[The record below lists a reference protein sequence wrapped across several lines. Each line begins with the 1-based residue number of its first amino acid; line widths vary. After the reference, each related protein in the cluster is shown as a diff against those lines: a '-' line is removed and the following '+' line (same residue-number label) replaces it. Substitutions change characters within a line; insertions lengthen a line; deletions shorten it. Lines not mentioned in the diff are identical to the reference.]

1 MKKQM
6 RLLIV
11 GVTVIVVVIAYLVL
25 AGRRT
30 QCDTIFEQ
38 TATRV
43 GGNIE
48 VIKNKG
54 EFFLGREQV
63 QALTDSSQ
71 KVGLH
76 LKSCCL
82 SQQTGNMTP
91 GQFQN
96 CVNGA
101 KDYETKILQVTNLIN
116 EARSAKD
123 QGNTQLAE
131 QKSVQA
137 REVVSAATSS
147 GSELG
152 KVAANLSTVRPP
164 SSTRTATGGK
174 LGVEQEPNNTIL
186 QANVAE
192 MGTTISAEIAPADD
206 TDFFQFQYKD
216 AKNRRDIVALHLE
229 NQSPTLQPAVRLYN
243 EDKSVAQE
251 WRSANAEGANLD
263 FSFSVEPGKIYYVQ
277 VASSYGRTTG
287 RYALSVVPQ
296 RAYDPY
302 EPNDDAFTATPIK
315 LGQALEANIMDG
327 ADVDWYRLSG
337 VNAKTVTV
345 HLENQS
351 NTLQPAIRVH
361 NADKSVAQEWASAN
375 AEGANLESSFTAEPG
390 KDYYLVVTS
399 YYGRT
404 AGKYKLSTH

>member
-6 RLLIV
+6 RLLII

-30 QCDTIFEQ
+30 ECDTIFEQ

-54 EFFLGREQV
+54 QFFLGREQV

-91 GQFQN
+91 DQFQN
-96 CVNGA
+96 CVDGA

-116 EARSAKD
+116 EAQSAKE
-123 QGNTQLAE
+123 QGNTQLEE

-137 REVVSAATSS
+137 REVVIAATSS

-152 KVAANLSTVRPP
+152 KVAANLSTVRQP
-164 SSTRTATGGK
+164 SSSTSTATVGK
-174 LGVEQEPNNTIL
+174 LNVEQEPNNTIL
-186 QANVAE
+186 QANVGE
-192 MGTTISAEIAPADD
+192 MGTTISAEIATADD

-216 AKNRRDIVALHLE
+216 AKNRRDIVAVHLE
-229 NQSPTLQPAVRLYN
+229 NKSTTLQPSVRLLN
-243 EDKSVAQE
+243 EDKSEARA
-251 WRSANAEGANLD
+251 WATPNAEGANLD
-263 FSFSVEPGKIYYVQ
+263 FSFSVDPGKIYYVQ
-277 VASSYGRTTG
+277 VASYYGRTAG
-287 RYALSVVPQ
+287 RYTLSVAPQ
-296 RAYDPY
+296 RAYDTY

-315 LGQALEANIMDG
+315 LGQSLEANIMDG
-327 ADVDWYRLSG
+327 ADLDWYRISG

-351 NTLQPAIRVH
+351 NTLQPSMRVH
-361 NADKSVAQEWASAN
+361 NADKSVAQDWTSAN
-375 AEGANLESSFTAEPG
+375 VPGANLESSFPAEPG
-390 KDYYLVVTS
+390 KDYYVVVMA
-399 YYGRT
+399 YGRT